1 MTITAVVENNDSPTG
16 SESDA
21 LAAFV
26 DEECRGVALPIQAED
41 TWMYFLMVYSNN
53 SSGDDLQFQVFLDGQ
68 VFEILET
75 AEFSDGLSMGEP
87 DAPYTLNASGGP
99 SPVTIEVSYNSG
111 WNMVGL
117 PLSGESANYID
128 LFPTAQTGTLY
139 FFDGIY
145 QSGVEMELGTGY
157 LLRLT
162 ESGVTSFIGYA
173 ISSVTI
179 TLSSG
184 WSIISGISVEV
195 DVQALYDTGLV
206 SSGSVYGF
214 DGIYQSASVLEP
226 GKGYW
231 IRSPEGGE
239 LIIGGSE

>member
-1 MTITAVVENNDSPTG
+1 
-16 SESDA
+16 
-21 LAAFV
+21 
-26 DEECRGVALPIQAED
+26 
-41 TWMYFLMVYSNN
+41 
-53 SSGDDLQFQVFLDGQ
+53 
-68 VFEILET
+68 
-75 AEFSDGLSMGEP
+75 
-87 DAPYTLNASGGP
+87 
-99 SPVTIEVSYNSG
+99 
-111 WNMVGL
+111 
-117 PLSGESANYID
+117 
-128 LFPTAQTGTLY
+128 
-139 FFDGIY
+139 
-145 QSGVEMELGTGY
+145 MELGTGY

-173 ISSVTI
+173 ISSVSI